1 MSAGVDETE
10 HGQRLFFNKAE
21 RKSGTLTRR
30 FRIKT

>member
-10 HGQRLFFNKAE
+10 RRQRLFFNKAE
-21 RKSGTLTRR
+21 RKHGTLTRR